1 MDCFGEIA
9 ISGAL
14 VESKHNISMK
24 VEWEVSIAKL
34 TMGIGDVRAYIR
46 DIKRNMSWM
55 NSQLVE
61 VLDTVRQFTSHTY
74 GQPFM

>member
-1 MDCFGEIA
+1 MGHWWRVDTTLITK
-9 ISGAL
+9 S
-14 VESKHNISMK
+14 
-24 VEWEVSIAKL
+24 EWDAGIVNL
-34 TMGIGDVRAYIR
+34 TMGIGYVRENIR